1 MVCNSLREA
10 KIDTVSLTDSEK
22 EEIILAAEQSALP
35 VAGTQSGQQYLIK
48 YDETVPSSSKP
59 TKEPIN

>member
-22 EEIILAAEQSALP
+22 EEIILAAEQSAFLWLEPSP
-35 VAGTQSGQQYLIK
+35 V
-48 YDETVPSSSKP
+48 SS
-59 TKEPIN
+59 TW